1 MWHKQHLFLVN
12 LICYLVNCEITTF
25 CMIPTP
31 IDSIL
36 TGNQKKDEEDLR
48 KLEKEVDENNKSAN
62 VSGAVMMRN

>member
-1 MWHKQHLFLVN
+1 
-12 LICYLVNCEITTF
+12 
-25 CMIPTP
+25 MIPTP

-62 VSGAVMMRN
+62 VSSAVMMRKLILKLLMIYIF